1 MRAGEAATEM
11 YILLDGAVDISI
23 TDENGIR
30 VIKES
35 PEQGR
40 LFGMM
45 RVGDEKLRGTSAMA
59 MKDSEVLVISWDSIE
74 RVARFYP
81 RISSLF
87 FKNLSR
93 ILGSRLLQEFQ
104 SMKPASS
111 N

>member
-1 MRAGEAATEM
+1 M
-11 YILLDGAVDISI
+11 
-23 TDENGIR
+23 
-30 VIKES
+30 KES

-45 RVGDEKLRGTSAMA
+45 RVGDDKVRGTSAVA
-59 MKDSEVLVISWDSIE
+59 TKDSEVLVISWDSIE

-93 ILGSRLLQEFQ
+93 ILGHRLLQEFQ
-104 SMKPASS
+104 TLKPSS
-111 N
+111 AKP